1 MVNRVTRDQPKGDAT
16 MGRTLLLAVA
26 DVAHDVA
33 HRMVTSSG
41 QLDPSDHRFGDAW
54 RAMGRQTIHMLPH
67 IVVVLVFVAAGLA
80 IAWLA
85 EVAVTRHAK
94 QAGPVRPAT
103 WGHACFLV
111 VALSVVLAAARHVG
125 LQLDVLEKFVLIAFG
140 AVAAGV
146 SLAMGLGGREV
157 ASGLLAGYY
166 LRKRFAAGDHVTVA
180 GLEGT
185 VREVGPVSTIVETE
199 ENELLHRRSV
209 PNTLLLKEG
218 VR

>member
-1 MVNRVTRDQPKGDAT
+1 
-16 MGRTLLLAVA
+16 MGRTPLLSAA
-26 DVAHDVA
+26 DVVHDVA
-33 HRMVTSSG
+33 GRMVASSGRSDASG
-41 QLDPSDHRFGDAW
+41 QLFGDAW
-54 RAMGRQTIHMLPH
+54 RAMGHPTIRVLPH
-67 IVVVLVFVAAGLA
+67 IVVVLLFVAAGLV
-80 IAWLA
+80 IARLVGA
-85 EVAVTRHAK
+85 AVTRRAK
-94 QAGPVRPAT
+94 QAGFVQPAT
-103 WGHACFLV
+103 WGHACSLV

-125 LQLDVLEKFVLIAFG
+125 LQLDVLEKFLLIAFG